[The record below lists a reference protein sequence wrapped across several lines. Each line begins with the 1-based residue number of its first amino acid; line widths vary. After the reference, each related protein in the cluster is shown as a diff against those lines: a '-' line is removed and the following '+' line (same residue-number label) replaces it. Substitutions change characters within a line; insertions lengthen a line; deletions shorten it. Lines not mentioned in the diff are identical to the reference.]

1 MALGFLTGLGW
12 LVMYKLQKQIKEII
26 TPDMSVFIGSGFDCE
41 QGVLDCG
48 PRGDQ
53 SFILWY
59 VCDAHGH
66 RCIEKGRSF
75 RPRLNKEQVLD
86 DYSFIGS
93 LEGFVWELM
102 ALYPSSGG
110 ELRVHEHF
118 TSVDILDFDN
128 DIQFIDFE
136 QEGCLVQW
144 VSFKGVRQGSVY
156 EAWARQN
163 DIPVI
168 NVDGEVVL

>member
-1 MALGFLTGLGW
+1 MNNN
-12 LVMYKLQKQIKEII
+12 IN

-53 SFILWY
+53 SFTLWY

-75 RPRLNKEQVLD
+75 RPRLNKPQVLD
-86 DYSFIGS
+86 GYSFIKS
-93 LEGFVWELM
+93 LEGFVWDAKIIHDDE
-102 ALYPSSGG
+102 YIN
-110 ELRVHEHF
+110 
-118 TSVDILDFDN
+118 TDIDLCNHTTKDL
-128 DIQFIDFE
+128 
-136 QEGCLVQW
+136 QEVEKDCFLW
-144 VSFKGVRQGSVY
+144 ISFKGVIQGSIY

-163 DIPVI
+163 DIPAI
-168 NVDGEVVL
+168 NTNGEVVA